1 MKHVLMVR
9 DDFYKKDL
17 HVGDEIGQLV
27 GRLKVLELAHENEFG
42 TFILC
47 EYMDTAKENETETKW
62 TKKNGITPK
71 AGNPLE
77 VMGTIHIPGYRN
89 LMGGIGFFVKKH
101 VSNEILGMSYQQAWN
116 AIYHEGAK
124 NAVASSSHLN
134 NFHTQLI
141 DTVDGLPALDSYFW
155 KIPAYNS
162 EGEPYAPF
170 TKAALAKLKN
180 GMRHAVAGLVRERAQ
195 QSSEDSS
202 FEDLSDIAKIRLLSK
217 IAVLSGAGLSTASG
231 IPDYRSSVD
240 SMWRKN
246 SDVLA
251 KLNEVTFENNPEVFW
266 NAMYELIEKT
276 LEPITPFPTHGA
288 LIATIQSLQPNSGHR
303 FFAWVAQELQKDVTI
318 ITQNIDGL
326 DKKAGSEKVIE
337 MHGSIHECVCP
348 ECSQLYP
355 LVDVLKKNE
364 APICDC
370 GAVLRPNV
378 AFFGDMVQGYHM
390 AKNAVKNA
398 DLILVVGTSLQVA
411 PFNQL
416 ILEKN
421 EHAIVVLIN
430 DSAVDHLE
438 TDYALY
444 GQIPRIF
451 HKLKELWK
459 FDHKE

>member
-1 MKHVLMVR
+1 MKHVLMVS

-17 HVGDEIGQLV
+17 RVGDEMGQLV
-27 GRLKVLELAHENEFG
+27 GRLKVLDLAHENEFG

-47 EYMDTAKENETETKW
+47 EYFDTAKEEGTETKW
-62 TKKNGITPK
+62 TKKNGIAPK

-77 VMGTIHIPGYRN
+77 IVGTIHIPGYRN
-89 LMGGIGFFVKKH
+89 LMRGIGFFVKNH
-101 VSNEILGMSYQQAWN
+101 DSNEVLGMSYQQAWN
-116 AIYHEGAK
+116 AIFHEGAR
-124 NAVASSSHLN
+124 NALATSSHLN

-141 DTVDGLPALDSYFW
+141 DTVDGLPALDSCYW

-162 EGEPYAPF
+162 EGEPFAPF
-170 TKAALAKLKN
+170 TKAALAQLKN
-180 GMRHAVAGLVRERAQ
+180 GMRHAVSGLVRERAQ
-195 QSSEDSS
+195 QSSVDPS
-202 FEDLSDIAKIRLLSK
+202 FEDLSDIAKIRPLSK

-231 IPDYRSSVD
+231 IPDYRSSVE
-240 SMWRKN
+240 SLWRKN
-246 SDVLA
+246 PDVLS
-251 KLNEVTFENNPEVFW
+251 KLNQASFERNPDDFW
-266 NAMYELIEKT
+266 KAMYELIEKT
-276 LEPITPFPTHGA
+276 LEPITPFPTHEA
-288 LIATIQSLQPNSGHR
+288 LVATIQSLQPSFGHR
-303 FFAWVAQELQKDVTI
+303 FLAWIAQELQKDVTI

-337 MHGSIHECVCP
+337 MHGNIHECVCP
-348 ECSQLYP
+348 ECSRLYP
-355 LVDVLKKNE
+355 LVNVLKKNE

-378 AFFGDMVQGYHM
+378 AFFGDMVQGYDE
-390 AKNAVKNA
+390 AKDTVKNA

-421 EHAIVVLIN
+421 EHAKVVLIN
-430 DSAVDHLE
+430 DSPIEHLE

-444 GQIPRIF
+444 GQIPSIF
-451 HKLKELWK
+451 HKLKELWG